1 MERSERI
8 TCEVILKAY
17 LCCSCGER
25 SALARALAELVA
37 GKSKPYICLV
47 CCCWTVWTYFE
58 LSVSFDTHKTCA
70 LQSPVYKVSL
80 SWNSYL
86 PTSISVLTTSW
97 CSLMQLAKAV
107 KPCVHRRTHML
118 QTTTISYH
126 WKCKGERKKE
136 GGLVHPLA
144 RTPCTSRI
152 NKSRRGRTDGQ
163 PASQPASK
171 GLVTRRP
178 FNKQLHG
185 NLF

>member
-1 MERSERI
+1 VERSERI

-118 QTTTISYH
+118 QTTISYH
-126 WKCKGERKKE
+126 WKCKGERKKKKE
-136 GGLVHPLA
+136 DSSTHSLA
-144 RTPCTSRI
+144 HLAQVASI
-152 NKSRRGRTDGQ
+152 KADGDGRTDG
-163 PASQPASK
+163 QPASK

>member
-1 MERSERI
+1 MERSER

-25 SALARALAELVA
+25 SAGSALAELVA

-97 CSLMQLAKAV
+97 CSLL
-107 KPCVHRRTHML
+107 KPCVHSRRTHML
-118 QTTTISYH
+118 QTTISYH
-126 WKCKGERKKE
+126 WKCKGKRKKE
-136 GGLVHPLA
+136 GGLHPLA

-163 PASQPASK
+163 PASQQRAGDK
-171 GLVTRRP
+171 ET
-178 FNKQLHG
+178 F
-185 NLF
+185 